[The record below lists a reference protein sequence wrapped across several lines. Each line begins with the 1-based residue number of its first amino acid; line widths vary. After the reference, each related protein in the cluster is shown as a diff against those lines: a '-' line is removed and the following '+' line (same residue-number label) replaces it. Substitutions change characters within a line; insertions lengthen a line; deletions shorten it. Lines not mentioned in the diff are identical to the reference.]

1 MKNTIV
7 TLLFL
12 TLVGFGVN
20 EQKLTDAERD
30 FAISEMTKTHDYF
43 LSVLDGLSQEQL
55 NFKSD
60 EASWSI
66 AECAEHIALSEEMI
80 YGMFQGALETEPDA
94 SRRSEVKTADEQ
106 LIAMIVDRSN
116 KVKTSEPF
124 EPSSKFGSHEA
135 TVAEFTS
142 KRKAHIY
149 FVKTTEEDLRNRYQ
163 QLPFGTI
170 DAFQILLFMSA
181 HTERHILQMEEVK
194 SNSNF
199 PK

>member
-1 MKNTIV
+1 M
-7 TLLFL
+7 
-12 TLVGFGVN
+12 GFGIE
-20 EQKLTDAERD
+20 EQKLTDAERE
-30 FAISEMTKTHDYF
+30 FAITEMTKTHDHF

-55 NFKSD
+55 DFKSD
-60 EASWSI
+60 ASSWSI

-80 YGMFQGALETEPDA
+80 YGMFQGAMQTEPDT
-94 SRRSEVKTADEQ
+94 SRRSEVKTADEE
-106 LIAMIVDRSN
+106 LLAMIVDRSN
-116 KVKTSEPF
+116 KVKTSEAF

-135 TVAEFTS
+135 TVEEFSS
-142 KRKAHIY
+142 KRKMHIDY
-149 FVKTTEEDLRNRYQ
+149 VKTTEEDLRNRYQ

-170 DAFQILLFMSA
+170 DAYQVLLFMSA